1 MSATEPGCF
10 RVGDLL
16 VDPGRR
22 RVERDGAEVALPGL
36 TFDLMLALARAA
48 PNLASLDAL
57 MRQVWPGR
65 VVSPETVSQRVKLL
79 RAALGDDPEAPRYVA
94 GVRGHGYRLIV
105 PVESCTLAGVAGT
118 VVPEESLATPVPVAA
133 TAPESPP
140 RRVVPGAWLIALAPA
155 LAAGLWLAWSSMRE
169 PQAPSALP
177 GAPPL
182 HSIAVLPFENRS
194 RLAEDAYF
202 VDGLHDDILTQLT
215 HIGGLKVISRTSVAR
230 FRDSELPLREI
241 GEALGATQILEGA
254 VQRSGDRVRVTLQL
268 VDAGTDTH
276 RWAESYDRVLDAD
289 SLFAIQSEVAR
300 AVAAALRTQLTPSEQ
315 ARVSAVPTQNFQAWE
330 AYQVGRQALGS
341 RTSAGLARARESFR
355 TAIDLDPAFARAHAG
370 LAEATWLEA
379 YGGSEPLEPA
389 MREAEVSLRT
399 ALELDPELVEA
410 LTTLA
415 HFATMRRDFDDAD
428 AGLRRAMEINANDAT
443 LHQRYAAL
451 QWFRGRRAESLQ
463 SQQRAVEL
471 DPMSALQRVVLA
483 NNLQDAGR
491 FDEALSELN
500 RARDLDP
507 SSPLPQLGIGLL
519 QGYVLGRPGEGV
531 ASARLALVVD
541 PENSGVR
548 RGLADLYLDLGD
560 DERAAQQLDALPGGT
575 PSTTADAYLRLFRGE
590 PAAAHAA
597 ALRAAG
603 RDPRDW
609 RAVVL
614 LRDSALAAGDPQA
627 ARAIYERHFPELL
640 ADPPA
645 LDAWNYRVA
654 VDLARVLQETGERE
668 RAAEL
673 LRRAEAW
680 ALTSQRLGRFGY
692 GLADV
697 QIRLLRG
704 QQNEALQRLREAERA
719 GWRGPYWRYHR
730 DFDPTLAP
738 IRDHPEF
745 KAVFADIERDV
756 ARQRDE
762 LAIASTTGA
771 APRPPR

>member
-1 MSATEPGCF
+1 MSATDPGCF

-22 RVERDGAEVALPGL
+22 RVERDGTELPLPGL
-36 TFDLMLALARAA
+36 TFDLMLALAQAA
-48 PNLASLDAL
+48 PNLASLDSL
-57 MRQVWPGR
+57 MRQVWSGR

-105 PVESCTLAGVAGT
+105 PVEPCTLTDAAGT
-118 VVPEESLATPVPVAA
+118 VAPDDPAASPAPVAA
-133 TAPESPP
+133 APTESSP
-140 RRVVPGAWLIALAPA
+140 RRVIPGPWLVALGLM
-155 LAAGLWLAWSSMRE
+155 LAAGLWLAWSSLRE
-169 PQAPSALP
+169 PQAPAALP
-177 GAPPL
+177 GTTPSR
-182 HSIAVLPFENRS
+182 SIAVLPFENRS
-194 RLAEDAYF
+194 QLAEDAYF

-215 HIGGLKVISRTSVAR
+215 RIGGLKVISRTSVER
-230 FRDSELPLREI
+230 FRDSRLSRREI
-241 GEALGATQILEGA
+241 GEALGATHILEGA
-254 VQRSGDRVRVTLQL
+254 VQRSGDRVRVTVQL

-276 RWAESYDRVLDAD
+276 RWAESYDRVLDAG
-289 SLFAIQSEVAR
+289 SLFAIQSEVAQS
-300 AVAAALRTQLTPSEQ
+300 VAAALRTRLTPSEH
-315 ARVSAVPTQNFQAWE
+315 ARVSAVPTRNLQAWE

-341 RTSAGLARARESFR
+341 RTSAGLAKARESFR

-370 LAEATWLEA
+370 LAEAIWLQAFGEN
-379 YGGSEPLEPA
+379 EPLEPA

-415 HFATMRRDFDDAD
+415 HFATMRRDFDAAE

-483 NNLQDAGR
+483 NSLQDVGR

-500 RARDLDP
+500 RAHGLDP
-507 SSPLPQLGIGLL
+507 SNPLPQLGIGYL
-519 QGYVLGRPGEGV
+519 QGYVLGRPGEGA
-531 ASARLALVVD
+531 ASARLALMAD
-541 PENSGVR
+541 PEHLGVR

-560 DERAAQQLDALPGGT
+560 DERAAQLLDALPGGT

-590 PAAAHAA
+590 PAAAPAA
-597 ALRAAG
+597 ALRATG
-603 RDPRDW
+603 REPRDW

-614 LRDSALAAGDPQA
+614 LRDSALDADDAQA
-627 ARAIYERHFPELL
+627 ARAIYERNFPELL
-640 ADPPA
+640 AEPPA
-645 LDAWNYRVA
+645 LDASNYRAA
-654 VDLARVLQETGERE
+654 VDLALVLHETGENE

-680 ALTSQRLGRFGY
+680 VLASPRLGRFGY

-704 QQNEALQRLREAERA
+704 QQSEALQLLREAERA

-730 DFDPTLAP
+730 DFDPVLAP
-738 IRDHPEF
+738 IRDHPES
-745 KAVFADIERDV
+745 KAVFADIERDM
-756 ARQRDE
+756 ALQR
-762 LAIASTTGA
+762 A
-771 APRPPR
+771 AP